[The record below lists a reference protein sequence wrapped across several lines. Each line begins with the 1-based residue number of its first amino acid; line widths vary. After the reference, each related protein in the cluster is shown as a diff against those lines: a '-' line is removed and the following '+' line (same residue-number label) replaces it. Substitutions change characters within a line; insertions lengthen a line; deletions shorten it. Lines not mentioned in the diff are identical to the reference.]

1 MLTSLI
7 LLAVLQS
14 PPPTPDYPS
23 RVEIRRTSHGV
34 PHILADDMGAMG
46 YGLAWAQLE
55 DHGAMVVLNLV
66 RGRGELSKIFGPD
79 SLESD
84 FTHVETHAL
93 AVATYARLSADLRR
107 VQEGWAAAVN
117 RWIELHPD
125 EYTRYDL
132 PRFTPHDVAALWV
145 DEQVEPAIRRFE
157 RAQARRQAADSVNRD
172 NIGSNAWA
180 FGPNRTTTGNT
191 ILLRNPHIGW
201 RADWYS
207 TYYEAQITVP
217 GVINFYG
224 DFRVGF
230 PFYFNGGFNDSLG
243 WATTNNSP
251 DLEEVYSLRLDP
263 SRPDHLLFDGGSV
276 PMERKLLTVEVRRG
290 DTVVPESREVWRTT
304 LGPVIG
310 RGSGEVYVLKSP
322 GWQEYRKAEQFLAMM
337 RARTHADWLEAM
349 AMRAHTE
356 SNLTYADRAGNIA
369 YLWNA
374 ALPRRPHDALGDTA
388 AVPATGTDD
397 VWTSLYPLDALPQ
410 LVNPPSGYL
419 HNENDP
425 FHFTNLESPFDS
437 TRFPPPDFPSPD
449 LRLRS
454 QLGAMLA
461 QSQPKVSVSDVI
473 RLKHSPRMLAAERFL
488 DELLAAARATR
499 PRGELARAV
508 RVLERWDRTASPTAR
523 GAVLFTEWFDRYYRE
538 SGNNTESR
546 NAGAW
551 ARQWSAADPIT
562 TPDGLAD
569 PARAV
574 RTLGE
579 AAAVVQKTHGRLD
592 PLWGDLVRVRR
603 GPVDVPTSGCAG
615 IYGCFRVLSLRPIGD
630 GRFENAGGDGWVL
643 VVEFTPEGPR
653 ARSIMAYGASSN
665 PESPWFSDQTAMYA
679 RGELKAVAFSETD
692 IERDLVR
699 RYRPE

>member
-1 MLTSLI
+1 MFVSLA
-7 LLAVLQS
+7 LLAALQL
-14 PPPTPDYPS
+14 PAPDYPS
-23 RVEIRRTSHGV
+23 RVEIRRTAHGV
-34 PHILADDMGAMG
+34 PHILAADLGAMG

-55 DHGAMVVLNLV
+55 DHGALVVLNLM
-66 RGRGELSKIFGPD
+66 RGRGELSRIFGPD

-93 AVATYARLSADLRR
+93 AVATYSRLSADLRR

-117 RWIELHPD
+117 RWVALHP
-125 EYTRYDL
+125 EVYAHYEL
-132 PRFTPHDVAALWV
+132 PQFTPHDVAALWV

-157 RAQARRQAADSVNRD
+157 RALARRQAADSVNRD

-180 FGPNRTTTGNT
+180 FGPGRTTTGNP

-230 PFYFNGGFNDSLG
+230 PFYFNGGFNESLG
-243 WATTNNSP
+243 WATTNNNP
-251 DLEEVYSLRLDP
+251 DLEEVYALRLDP
-263 SRPDHLLFDGGSV
+263 SRPDHVLFDGGSV
-276 PMERKLLTVEVRRG
+276 PLDRKLLAVQVRR
-290 DTVVPESREVWRTT
+290 DASLSTEQREVWRTA

-310 RGSGEVYVLKSP
+310 RGEGEVYILKSP
-322 GWQEYRKAEQFLAMM
+322 GWEEYRKAEQFLAMM
-337 RARTHADWLEAM
+337 RSRTHAEWLKAM

-374 ALPRRPHDALGDTA
+374 ALPRRPHAALGDTA
-388 AVPATGTDD
+388 AVPADRTDD
-397 VWTSLYPLDALPQ
+397 VWTALYPLEALPQ

-425 FHFTNLESPFDS
+425 FHFTNLESTFDPA
-437 TRFPPPDFPSPD
+437 RFPPPDFPAPD

-454 QLGAMLA
+454 QLGVALA
-461 QSQPKVSVSDVI
+461 TAQPTVSVDDVI
-473 RLKHSPRMLAAERFL
+473 RLKHSPRMMAAERFVP
-488 DELLAAARATR
+488 ELIAAARATR

-508 RVLERWDRTASPTAR
+508 QVLERWDRTASPTAR

-538 SGNNTESR
+538 SGSNTPAR
-546 NAGAW
+546 DAGAW
-551 ARQWSAADPIT
+551 ARPWSMHEPTT
-562 TPDGLAD
+562 TPSGLAD

-574 RTLGE
+574 RTLAE
-579 AAAVVQKTHGRLD
+579 VATVVRRTHGRLD
-592 PLWGDLVRVRR
+592 PRWGDLVRVRR
-603 GPVDVPTSGCAG
+603 GDVDVPTGGCAG
-615 IYGCFRVLSLRPIGD
+615 IYGCFRVLSLRPTGD

-643 VVEFTPEGPR
+643 VVEFTPDGPR
-653 ARSIMAYGASSN
+653 AKSIMAYGASSN
-665 PESPWFSDQTAMYA
+665 PESPWYSDQAAMYA
-679 RGELKAVAFSETD
+679 RGELKAVAFSEAE
-692 IERDLVR
+692 IERDLVK
-699 RYRPE
+699 RYRPR